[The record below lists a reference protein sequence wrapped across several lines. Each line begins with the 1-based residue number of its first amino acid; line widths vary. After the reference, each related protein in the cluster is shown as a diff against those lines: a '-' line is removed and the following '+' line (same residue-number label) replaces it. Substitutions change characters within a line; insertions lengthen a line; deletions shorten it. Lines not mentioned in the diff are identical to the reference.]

1 MAAASPLSIFNNQLI
16 AFVQDLAETYPEERD
31 ITKALDALRALKKV
45 NPRLIHSTFMEYIY
59 PEFSGPVKAE
69 DETILMAN
77 AKKMLSGEFAEYAF
91 AYVIFDRHWTTMSDA
106 NKKAIW
112 DWCKVLVILGEKAM

>member
-1 MAAASPLSIFNNQLI
+1 MAAPSPLSVFNNQLI

-31 ITKALDALRALKKV
+31 ISKALDALKALKKV

-59 PEFSGPVKAE
+59 PEFAGPVKAE
-69 DETILMAN
+69 DETTLMAN

>member
-1 MAAASPLSIFNNQLI
+1 MASPLSLFNTQLI
-16 AFVQDLAETYPEERD
+16 AFVQDLSETYPEEKD
-31 ITKALDALRALKKV
+31 ISKALDALKALKKV

-59 PEFSGPVKAE
+59 PEFATPVKTE
-69 DETILMAN
+69 DEVTLMSN
-77 AKKMLSGEFAEYAF
+77 AKRMLSGEFAEYAF

-112 DWCKVLVILGEKAM
+112 DWCKVLVILGEKAVQ

>member
-1 MAAASPLSIFNNQLI
+1 MATSPLSVFNNQLI

-31 ITKALDALRALKKV
+31 ISKALDALKALKKV
-45 NPRLIHSTFMEYIY
+45 NPRLIHSTFIEYIY
-59 PEFSGPVKAE
+59 PEFAGPVKVE
-69 DETILMAN
+69 DETTLIAN
-77 AKKMLSGEFAEYAF
+77 AKKMLSGEFSEYAF

-112 DWCKVLVILGEKAM
+112 DWCKVLVILGEKAVQ

>member
-1 MAAASPLSIFNNQLI
+1 MAAASPLSVFNNQLI

-31 ITKALDALRALKKV
+31 ITKALDALKALKKV

-59 PEFSGPVKAE
+59 PEFVGPVKAE
-69 DETILMAN
+69 DETTLITN
-77 AKKMLSGEFAEYAF
+77 AKKMLSGEFADYAI

-106 NKKAIW
+106 NKKVIW